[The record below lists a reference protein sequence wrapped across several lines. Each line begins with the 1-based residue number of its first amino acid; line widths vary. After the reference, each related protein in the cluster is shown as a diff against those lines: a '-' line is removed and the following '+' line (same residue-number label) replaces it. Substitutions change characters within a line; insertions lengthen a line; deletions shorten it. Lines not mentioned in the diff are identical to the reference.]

1 MKLIIDISD
10 ELFKDIQD
18 NILFGDE
25 YHDAVWELNGAIIN
39 GTPLENITSEIREEK
54 EFAYADFEQYKVD
67 YLGCDAEYVEDEL
80 PNDDYRYG
88 MERCLEIINQH
99 ISGKDGEQN
108 K

>member
-39 GTPLENITSEIREEK
+39 GIPLEDIRKEIEQTVKEECNNDLVWSSGLKYALKIIDKHIGERSE
-54 EFAYADFEQYKVD
+54 
-67 YLGCDAEYVEDEL
+67 
-80 PNDDYRYG
+80 
-88 MERCLEIINQH
+88 
-99 ISGKDGEQN
+99 
-108 K
+108 